1 MLTAEEKAKFIE
13 TLDGTS
19 YVGEPRDNTFMFI
32 KMQVRHLAAN
42 VEGRKDCLIF
52 AEHGIEFSDDVLEN
66 NTVVFYDYPQYEY
79 ALFAMEYRDVR
90 MPLPEFFEE
99 EGYYITS
106 DSTVGENCTIYPGC
120 FIGPNVHIGN
130 NGMKLLPETLSI
142 EDFLGI
148 TSPENGGRLRN
159 VPKEFT
165 DFTEQYVKIY
175 ETLKDSLV
183 DEKGNQISLKDY
195 LKELESLGE
204 FSHTKDQPFKQFLS
218 ALLDITIV
226 VPFIEMC
233 TGEDFIT
240 DEDLS
245 DFERGMKGVSVVLGI
260 FTLGQSGILEMP
272 FKEGLMSLGKFAAV
286 DAASTTASYW
296 TGYACNEMGL
306 PLPLTILLST
316 AMGMGVSSGMSKIIN
331 NHIIFEDSVTYKVDD
346 SDFEKNL
353 KRILKENNMT
363 LDDFDRMKLTNQSE
377 LTHYEKHVMR
387 QIRESIPMPDS
398 NTLMQKAIPIGDVEK
413 YMDGTYKQVGGYVSR
428 AQDVVSLN
436 SYDEIYESLRLD
448 YPNTAYQVDTDEY
461 MAVIRFK
468 TDDVSLMDIPYGH
481 EFGGDVTASQ
491 PFTGNGFLKS
501 TNGRVIPEYKCGRMN
516 MQEGAEIIRIGKD
529 GSQKLLGVYS
539 EAAQEF
545 IPVN

>member
-1 MLTAEEKAKFIE
+1 MDRSELKKVDATFWQNSSITFLPIHLYDALENMNSELEKIDE
-13 TLDGTS
+13 LLVDDDVESINHTS
-19 YVGEPRDNTFMFI
+19 YLDDAEYTCEMLGKMLAYSSDLATYASYLIDEPLYKNFNLHATEDISRIKVEDYTTPNTI
-32 KMQVRHLAAN
+32 GVQIAYVHAD
-42 VEGRKDCLIF
+42 ES
-52 AEHGIEFSDDVLEN
+52 EHID
-66 NTVVFYDYPQYEY
+66 T
-79 ALFAMEYRDVR
+79 
-90 MPLPEFFEE
+90 
-99 EGYYITS
+99 
-106 DSTVGENCTIYPGC
+106 
-120 FIGPNVHIGN
+120 
-130 NGMKLLPETLSI
+130 PETLSI